1 VAGVRQVVVGVSG
14 SPGSIRAL
22 RIAADHASR
31 DDVLLVAVHA
41 WQPPGG
47 DYADRRSPSPC
58 LRAIWKRAA
67 AERLRE
73 AIDSAWGG
81 PPAGV
86 SFDCVVA
93 RGPAGPVLLQIADSA
108 ADLLVVG
115 AGQRGLPGRVWRGRV
130 TRYCQ
135 GRAECPVLAVPPP
148 AVASKPWSRASRW
161 SLRYREL
168 TADQV
173 LREMQGL
180 GQGDR

>member
-1 VAGVRQVVVGVSG
+1 MSGVSRVVVGVSG
-14 SPGSIRAL
+14 SPGSISAL

-31 DDVLLVAVHA
+31 DGVPLVAVHA
-41 WQPPGG
+41 WIPPGG
-47 DYADRRSPSPC
+47 DYADRRSPSPY

-67 AERLRE
+67 ADRLKE

-86 SFDCVVA
+86 SFDCLVA
-93 RGPAGPVLLQIADSA
+93 RGKAGPVLLQVADSA

-115 AGQRGLPGRVWRGRV
+115 AGQRGLPTRLWRGRV

-135 GRAECPVLAVPPP
+135 ARAGCPVLAVPPATVP
-148 AVASKPWSRASRW
+148 KLWGRTSGWSW
-161 SLRYREL
+161 RYREL